1 MGKNYIS
8 GFALTILY
16 ILTNFSMKYSIQLF
30 NDFWG
35 IDELTNKIP
44 LGAITVTSGF
54 VVSLVI
60 GIVFSVIYEKVG
72 VKKMLDPIFE
82 NTFLW
87 DSD

>member
-8 GFALTILY
+8 GFAVTLIYL
-16 ILTNFSMKYSIQLF
+16 LTNFSMKYSIQLF

-35 IDELTNKIP
+35 IDQLTNKIP

-54 VVSLVI
+54 IVSLVI
-60 GIVFSVIYEKVG
+60 GIVFSVIYEKIG
-72 VKKMLDPIFE
+72 VKEFLNPYFQ